1 MGLRAHLTVLRDI
14 REVMSIPEGGG
25 WILVLPTVQ
34 RLPSVCGNVTVG
46 SSLQRWP
53 GAISTD
59 AAHRHF
65 PASTVRWDGGMDLSA
80 FVTTHGGVIPSSWL
94 RARRVSSRRLTDAI
108 RSGALI
114 RPRRGWVAVPT
125 ADPELIRAAGEGVVI
140 TCISLARRRGLW
152 VLKEPEWHVAAPSHA
167 GHVGL
172 PGAVMHWRAP
182 LVPRP
187 PGSLE
192 DEIENMLVQVALCQ
206 PDEAAQAIWESALRT
221 GRADIDRLR
230 NLPLPERAS
239 RLCDQVTPWSDS
251 GLETIAVVRL
261 RWLGLPLRPQ
271 IWIAGHR
278 VDLLIGDRLVL
289 QIDGGT
295 HVGAQRDSDNRH
307 DAELRLRGYHVIRV
321 GYRQVVE
328 SWPEVQA
335 LIMAAVAAGLHRRP
349 R

>member
-1 MGLRAHLTVLRDI
+1 MAESPPPDC
-14 REVMSIPEGGG
+14 
-25 WILVLPTVQ
+25 PTPP
-34 RLPSVCGNVTVG
+34 RLSTETPPSAPP
-46 SSLQRWP
+46 LQRWP

-59 AAHRHF
+59 AADRY
-65 PASTVRWDGGMDLSA
+65 PRPGTVRWAGEMDLSA
-80 FVTTHGGVIPSSWL
+80 FVATHGGVIPSSWL
-94 RARRVSSRRLTDAI
+94 RARRVSSRRLTDAL
-108 RSGALI
+108 RSGVLI

-172 PGAVMHWRAP
+172 PGAVTHWRTP

-206 PDEAAQAIWESALRT
+206 PDDAALAIWESALRT

-230 NLPLPERAS
+230 TLPLPEPAS
-239 RLCDQVTPWSDS
+239 RLLDQVTPWSDS

-261 RWLGLPLRPQ
+261 RWLGLPLRSQ

-289 QIDGGT
+289 QIDGGS

-321 GYRQVVE
+321 GYRQVVDN
-328 SWPEVQA
+328 WPEVQA
-335 LIMAAVAAGLHRRP
+335 LVMAAVAAGLHRRP